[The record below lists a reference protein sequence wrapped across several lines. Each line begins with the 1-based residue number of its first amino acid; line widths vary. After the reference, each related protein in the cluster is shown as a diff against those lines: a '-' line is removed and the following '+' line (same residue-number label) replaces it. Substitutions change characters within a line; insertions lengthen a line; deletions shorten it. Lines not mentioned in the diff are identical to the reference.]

1 VTDDVAWARS
11 GPARVVREML
21 LSAVFRPLIALYAR
35 REVDGL
41 EHLDGLQRP
50 VIFVAN
56 HCSHVDT
63 PLMLRALP
71 RSWRRRTGVAAA
83 ADYFYKG
90 RLKALAVSLAF
101 NTVPVE
107 RSRGRGE
114 PDAVSLLD
122 RLLDQDWSI
131 AVFAEGTRSRTGV
144 VGPLQSGAAVL
155 AARHGV
161 AIVPVFIAGTYATM
175 PPGRR
180 WMRRRPG
187 GRRQNARV
195 AFGPPIPP
203 RPLAERRDV
212 MEQVRLFFESQGAT
226 TTPNKRIAAKR
237 GRALTTATD

>member
-1 VTDDVAWARS
+1 
-11 GPARVVREML
+11 VREVL

-35 REVDGL
+35 REVEGL

-56 HCSHVDT
+56 HCSHMDT
-63 PLMLRALP
+63 PLILRALP
-71 RSWRRRTGVAAA
+71 WRWRRRTGAAAA
-83 ADYFYKG
+83 ADYFYKR
-90 RLKALAVSLAF
+90 RLMALAVSLAF
-101 NTVPVE
+101 NTVPVD
-107 RSRGRGE
+107 RGGGRGQ

-131 AVFAEGTRSRTGV
+131 VVFAEGTRSRTGV

-155 AARHGV
+155 AAHHGV
-161 AIVPVFIAGTYATM
+161 AIVPVFIAGTSATM

-187 GRRQNARV
+187 GRRQDARV

-203 RPLAERRDV
+203 RPLEQRREV
-212 MEQVRLFFESQGAT
+212 MEQVRQFFESQGAT

-237 GRALTTATD
+237 ERAVTTATR